1 MIINLEIFKE
11 YLFKD
16 VWYIP
21 IFRKPS
27 HPGGKSINQHFLLP
41 LLQPVPNLI
50 REGWLQL
57 NSRYIGTGRDT
68 VGKDHMLWEFRIVRP
83 PGQFVL
89 PWVNGYSYPFIYF
102 HGQECPVR
110 APLRVALSLLRSH
123 KFTDSMRSE
132 GVTSSDTLT
141 TPHNNVPLSSRM

>member
-110 APLRVALSLLRSH
+110 APLRVALSLLRNILYTRRNAILVLAMPVVDG
-123 KFTDSMRSE
+123 F
-132 GVTSSDTLT
+132 
-141 TPHNNVPLSSRM
+141 

>member
-11 YLFKD
+11 YLFKG

-21 IFRKPS
+21 IFRKPT

-57 NSRYIGTGRDT
+57 NRDT
-68 VGKDHMLWEFRIVRP
+68 VGIDHMLWEFRIVRP
-83 PGQFVL
+83 PGQFIL
-89 PWVNGYSYPFIYF
+89 PWVNGYSYPFIFF

>member
-11 YLFKD
+11 YLFKG

-27 HPGGKSINQHFLLP
+27 HPGRKSINQHFLLP

-50 REGWLQL
+50 RERGLQL
-57 NSRYIGTGRDT
+57 NRDT
-68 VGKDHMLWEFRIVRP
+68 VGKGHMLWEFRIVRP

-110 APLRVALSLLRSH
+110 APLRVALSLLRNILYTRRNAILVLAMPVVDG
-123 KFTDSMRSE
+123 F
-132 GVTSSDTLT
+132 
-141 TPHNNVPLSSRM
+141 

>member
-50 REGWLQL
+50 RERGLQL
-57 NSRYIGTGRDT
+57 NRDT
-68 VGKDHMLWEFRIVRP
+68 VGKGHMLWEFRIVRP
-83 PGQFVL
+83 PGQFLL

-110 APLRVALSLLRSH
+110 APLRVALSLLRNILYTRRNAILVLAMPVVDG
-123 KFTDSMRSE
+123 F
-132 GVTSSDTLT
+132 
-141 TPHNNVPLSSRM
+141 